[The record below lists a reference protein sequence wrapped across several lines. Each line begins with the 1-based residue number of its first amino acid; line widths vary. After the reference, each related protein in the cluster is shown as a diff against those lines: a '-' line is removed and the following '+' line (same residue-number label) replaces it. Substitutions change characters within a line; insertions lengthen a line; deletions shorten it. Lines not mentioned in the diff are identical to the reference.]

1 MHALLLACMHTFP
14 YFSVYV
20 LQVEL
25 RDVGL
30 SFFVRY
36 MSNHLD
42 MIWDSVATQPKDSHG
57 MIGES
62 V

>member
-1 MHALLLACMHTFP
+1 MDLK
-14 YFSVYV
+14 
-20 LQVEL
+20 
-25 RDVGL
+25 DVGL

-57 MIGES
+57 MIGMLACVENA
-62 V
+62 VKIENCQAHIHM

>member
-1 MHALLLACMHTFP
+1 MYCFTLCLK
-14 YFSVYV
+14 
-20 LQVEL
+20 VEL
-25 RDVGL
+25 KDVGL

-62 V
+62 FIQVPYMS